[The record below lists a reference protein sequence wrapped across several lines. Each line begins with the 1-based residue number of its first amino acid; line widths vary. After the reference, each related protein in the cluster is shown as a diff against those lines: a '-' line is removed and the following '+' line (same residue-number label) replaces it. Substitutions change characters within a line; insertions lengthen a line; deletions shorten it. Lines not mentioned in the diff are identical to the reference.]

1 MYDDIYEDPWGERPV
16 PLLRRPAVR
25 GFIAAF
31 VVFAFV
37 LLTLMST
44 CTPRTIPTGTTTTT
58 TEGVTAL
65 PVTSD

>member
-1 MYDDIYEDPWGERPV
+1 MYEEYDDYEDPWGDLPV

-25 GFIAAF
+25 GFLAVF
-31 VVFAFV
+31 VVFAFL

-58 TEGVTAL
+58 IDGVTAI
-65 PVTSD
+65 SD